1 MVDTLQINPDS
12 LTVGQDALNAE
23 SDAAA
28 ALAGDQ
34 VDIKHFGKDGEGDTH
49 LNATVEQDTTE
60 KPDWVADKFWDAE
73 KGEVRLEAMA
83 KSNAE
88 LERALTAKGQETAE
102 TPEDVVETPEETSAE
117 TPEEPTAGTTPDA
130 DSPID
135 FARQQYAETGELG
148 DDSYAKLEAAGL
160 DRATVDVYLAGVKAQ
175 EVNYQQQAYAKA
187 GGTEESYSEM
197 ISWASQNLNEAEVNT
212 FNGMVNDPNTMTA
225 AVEGMYLKM
234 QKDTGSEGTPV
245 QGNNTQITGGE
256 GYQSAQEMMTD
267 IASKQ
272 YKTDKAFQAKVAGKI
287 ANAERRGINLF
298 S

>member
-1 MVDTLQINPDS
+1 MVDKLQVNPES
-12 LTVGQDALNAE
+12 LTVDQDALNTE
-23 SDAAA
+23 SADAA

-34 VDIKHFGKDGEGDTH
+34 VDIKHYGRDGEGDTH
-49 LNATVEQDTTE
+49 LDSKVEVNTAE
-60 KPDWVADKFWDAE
+60 RPDWVAEKFWDAE

-88 LERALTAKGQETAE
+88 LERALTAKGQETPEE
-102 TPEDVVETPEETSAE
+102 TPETPEETPETPDDTPKE
-117 TPEEPTAGTTPDA
+117 TPEETPES
-130 DSPID
+130 DSPIE
-135 FARQQYAETGELG
+135 FARQQFAETGELG
-148 DDSYAKLEAAGL
+148 DDAYAKLEAAGL
-160 DRATVDVYLAGVKAQ
+160 DRATVDVYLEGVKAQ

-187 GGTEESYSEM
+187 GGTEDSYKEM

-234 QKDTGSEGTPV
+234 QKDTSSEGTPV
-245 QGNNTQITGGE
+245 QGNNTQVTGGDS
-256 GYQSAQEMMTD
+256 YQSAQEMMKD
-267 IASKQ
+267 ISSTQ

-287 ANAERRGINLF
+287 ANAERRGVNLF